1 MANIDKIKEIL
12 SEEYHR
18 GFKEANYMIDE
29 HDVKIVMQIAYN
41 TMTGEDLPED
51 VALKMIEA
59 IKKMRS
65 KCLGIILEKRCQARN

>member
-18 GFKEANYMIDE
+18 GFNEAAEMIDE
-29 HDVKIVMQIAYN
+29 HDVKIVMQTAYN

-51 VALKMIEA
+51 VALVMIEA

-65 KCLGIILEKRCQARN
+65 KC